1 MDYTIDSILAVI
13 VEAVTSNGSFSD
25 RMVRVIDECERQKPH
40 PDWQRM
46 RRIAFHLDESALNHW
61 LPQALAGAGSA
72 TSFKGLWFG
81 LNNPV
86 VKGAVTADIY
96 VGASESY
103 ASDSLDWAMEP
114 AELSKPGYLRSK
126 VLDAIYSLAY
136 GRDGGLE
143 NDAEYPLV
151 LAYGSMCAREALERT
166 PRAGAIANLCG
177 AACGFDSGDA
187 LHLGQFDG
195 ERFSVNVA
203 AA

>member
-1 MDYTIDSILAVI
+1 MRTSEASPGLA
-13 VEAVTSNGSFSD
+13 A
-25 RMVRVIDECERQKPH
+25 Q
-40 PDWQRM
+40 
-46 RRIAFHLDESALNHW
+46 RRIAFHLDESALNDW

-166 PRAGAIANLCG
+166 PRAGAIANC
-177 AACGFDSGDA
+177 AARLVVSIAVMHCTSDDSMENA
-187 LHLGQFDG
+187 FPSML
-195 ERFSVNVA
+195 RRPR
-203 AA
+203 